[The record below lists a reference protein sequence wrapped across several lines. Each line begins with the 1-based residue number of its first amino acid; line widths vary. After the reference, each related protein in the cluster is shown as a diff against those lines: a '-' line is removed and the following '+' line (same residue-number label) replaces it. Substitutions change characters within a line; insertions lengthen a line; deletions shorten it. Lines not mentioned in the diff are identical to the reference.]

1 MRRVL
6 VCLFAVLSVVAGSTP
21 AASSPPAERKP
32 PPVAPAYVVGA
43 ASRSLLP
50 LVDGARDY
58 LDDPA
63 LPFLDDADSPGVFV
77 EEWDAGRVAVGNGH
91 PDAHWVRDDL
101 RVRAVAVEELRGGRE
116 GKDIVVMAATDLY
129 MIFRADADVIRERA
143 LAQLPKSVRN
153 RVDIAIGSTHNHHG
167 PDTAFDIN
175 HVWYDQMMDEVAA
188 AIVESVMNRRP
199 ATLSVADGELWY
211 GMRDSRDPMVIDPTM
226 NVLQATATNGDVIA
240 TVVQWNNHP
249 EVTLGWTPT
258 EDRSAD
264 CAVLDETAPC
274 TRNRYF
280 TADFTGHMSR
290 TIENAVGG
298 VAPIFVGALG
308 GLITPLRAS
317 IWEVTGEVGLGN
329 QFDPPPG
336 AQTAGNETSFTD
348 ANFRRAV
355 VLGEVG
361 ADYALTLLD
370 DAEVITD
377 GTLSYETVDV
387 FTRMSNIGFRLL
399 SVVDPGTGRTSLGHT
414 PGQLYTCPAQGPKD
428 AATCTPDDFAT
439 EADPLLGDIRVGDH
453 AKTEVAYLR
462 LGPIGM
468 IWMPAEVAGE
478 LVIGLPAGFDAAP
491 ETWFEGPLDLHAA
504 GSQLETPGYVRALMT
519 DEYKWTIG
527 LGNDELG
534 YAMPLSDW
542 RILCVADE
550 FEPGTCAALYEAG
563 IIAYP
568 DSLAGEQCKA
578 VVEDPTVLAQYPGEI
593 QQAIVASCRYGQAFG
608 EAESH
613 YEETNSVGWDLAADI
628 LDGVTALT
636 GVSSSSRINPDFD
649 GYWSE
654 HPPPNS

>member
-1 MRRVL
+1 MRRVV

-21 AASSPPAERKP
+21 AASSPPLRDRRP
-32 PPVAPAYVVGA
+32 PEVAPVFKVGA
-43 ASRSLLP
+43 ASRSVLP

-91 PDAHWVRDDL
+91 HDAHWVRDDL

-129 MIFRADADVIRERA
+129 MVFRADADVIRERA
-143 LAQLPKSVRN
+143 LAQLPPSVRN

-188 AIVESVMNRRP
+188 AIVESVVNRRP
-199 ATLSVADGELWY
+199 ARLSVAAGELWY
-211 GMRDSRDPMVIDPTM
+211 GMRDSRDPMIIDPTM

-240 TVVQWNNHP
+240 TVTQWNNHP

-264 CAVLDETAPC
+264 CAALGEEAPC

-290 TIENAVGG
+290 TIENEVGG
-298 VAPIFVGALG
+298 VAPVFVGALG

-317 IWEVTGEVGLGN
+317 IWEVTDEVGLGN

-336 AQTAGNETSFTD
+336 AQPAGNEASFTD
-348 ANFRRAV
+348 PNFRRAV
-355 VLGEVG
+355 VLGEQG
-361 ADYALTLLD
+361 AHHALRLLD
-370 DAEVITD
+370 GAEVITD
-377 GTLSYETVDV
+377 GTLSYESVDI
-387 FTRMSNIGFRLL
+387 FTRMTHIGFRLL
-399 SVVDPGTGRTSLGHT
+399 SVVNPETGRTALGHT
-414 PGQLYTCPAQGPKD
+414 PGQLYTCPAEGPKD
-428 AATCTPDDFAT
+428 ATTCTPDGFAT
-439 EADPLLGDIRVGDH
+439 ETDPMVGEIRAGDH
-453 AKTEVAYLR
+453 ARSEVAYLR

-468 IWMPAEVAGE
+468 IWMPAEVPGE
-478 LVIGLPAGFDAAP
+478 LVIGLPEGFDTTP
-491 ETWFEGPLDLHAA
+491 ENWFEGPLDLHAA
-504 GSQLETPGYVRALMT
+504 GAELETPGYVRGLMP
-519 DEYKWTIG
+519 DEHRWTIG

-542 RILCVADE
+542 RILCVAGKE
-550 FEPGTCAALYEAG
+550 ACAQLHQAG
-563 IIAYP
+563 LIAHP
-568 DSLAGEQCKA
+568 DSLSGEQCKA
-578 VVEDPTVLAQYPGEI
+578 TVEDPSTLAGLPADVQE
-593 QQAIVASCRYGQAFG
+593 AIVASCRYGQVFG
-608 EAESH
+608 RAEGH

-628 LDGVTALT
+628 LDGVAALT
-636 GVSSSSRINPDFD
+636 GVSSSGRINPDFD
-649 GYWSE
+649 GYWSGY
-654 HPPPNS
+654 PPPTP